1 MGSKKRF
8 SPNKNHRRLNRLLP
22 NSIMKREILAF
33 LTGIT
38 GLAILLIAAF
48 YPQLAG
54 AL

>member
-1 MGSKKRF
+1 MRK
-8 SPNKNHRRLNRLLP
+8 
-22 NSIMKREILAF
+22 ILAA
-33 LTGIT
+33 LIGLT